1 MSIEAVAWALNDA
14 PVKDASALLVLIGLA
29 NHAARDGKGSYPSRE
44 TLATYAR
51 CSVRTVAVKLRVLE
65 EAGVIVR
72 GDQAHVAHLRGDRRP
87 VVYDLNYDVQ
97 ILHPVGSGY
106 ENDVQ
111 TEVER
116 GEAGGNNDVQV
127 SAHKPSLEPNTNHG
141 VVVSNQQQQA
151 SSPRKRRGWWPSDNA
166 IAEAESLD
174 PVTDIALHVSR
185 YKVVKAERH
194 AQPDSAEWLRWF
206 IEDEKKARAE
216 EREKEA
222 SKYRQRKWYDVA
234 E

>member
-29 NHAARDGKGSYPSRE
+29 NHAARDGHGAYPSRE
-44 TLATYAR
+44 TLSHYAR
-51 CSVRTVAVKLRVLE
+51 CSVRTVSVKLKVLE
-65 EAGVIVR
+65 EAGVIER
-72 GDQAHVAHLRGDRRP
+72 GDQELVSHLRGDRRP
-87 VVYDLNYDVQ
+87 VVYDLKYDVQ

-106 ENDVQ
+106 EDDVQ
-111 TEVER
+111 TEVSR
-116 GEAGGNNDVQV
+116 GEAGGNHDVQV
-127 SAHKPSLEPNTNHG
+127 SAHKPSIEPKDKPS
-141 VVVSNQQQQA
+141 VVVSNQEQQ
-151 SSPRKRRGWWPSDNA
+151 SSAPRKRRGWYPSDNA
-166 IAEAESLD
+166 IAEALSLD
-174 PVTDIALHVSR
+174 PVTDIPLHVSR

>member
-1 MSIEAVAWALNDA
+1 VSIEAVAWALNDA

-29 NHAARDGKGSYPSRE
+29 NHAARDGKGAYPSRE
-44 TLATYAR
+44 TLSVYAR
-51 CSVRTVAVKLRVLE
+51 CSVRTVAVKLKVLE
-65 EAGVIVR
+65 ESGVIVR

-127 SAHKPSLEPNTNHG
+127 SAHKPSLEPKDEPS
-141 VVVSNQQQQA
+141 VVVSNQRA
-151 SSPRKRRGWWPSDNA
+151 KPARRGWYPSDNA
-166 IAEAESLD
+166 IAEALSLD
-174 PVTDIALHVSR
+174 PVTEIPLHVSR

-222 SKYRQRKWYDVA
+222 SRFRQRKWYDVA